1 MNKGEML
8 DSQLHVYL
16 NFVIPVYSE
25 LRLFMKTSGI
35 KTQHAKDSRSNVVSC
50 SFISGSYVFSL
61 PGDLDTWRLDTCN
74 VVFIVTVGF
83 FFKSWRAKWW
93 EGWENGLI
101 FFILPLGEVVR
112 ITSEGQI
119 SERKKDYNNTL
130 VPSVCL
136 LKCLKYK
143 SVRWIASL
151 DLWVDKM

>member
-61 PGDLDTWRLDTCN
+61 PGDLDT
-74 VVFIVTVGF
+74 
-83 FFKSWRAKWW
+83 
-93 EGWENGLI
+93 
-101 FFILPLGEVVR
+101 
-112 ITSEGQI
+112 
-119 SERKKDYNNTL
+119 
-130 VPSVCL
+130 
-136 LKCLKYK
+136 
-143 SVRWIASL
+143 
-151 DLWVDKM
+151 